1 MKKFI
6 VFSLALLAAGAVSA
20 RAAEAKEIWAKECA
34 KCHGADGKGKTTM
47 GEKLEVKD
55 YSDPKNHADLKDEKM
70 AKSIKEGIKDGDKTR
85 MKAFG
90 EMLSDSEVKALIAY
104 FRGLKK

>member
-6 VFSLALLAAGAVSA
+6 VFSLGLLAGGVM
-20 RAAEAKEIWAKECA
+20 AAHAADAKAIWTKECA
-34 KCHGADGKGKTTM
+34 KCHGVDGKGKTTM
-47 GEKLEVKD
+47 GKKLEVKD
-55 YSDPKNHADLKDEKM
+55 YSDPKNQADLKDEKM

-85 MKAFG
+85 MKPFG
-90 EMLSDSEVKALIAY
+90 EMLSDSEVKALVAY